1 MATAYVIKKEIGRGE
16 SYALVLERHT
26 HPRTG
31 ETYYRLPMVT
41 AGAPLRP
48 PMCQAAFG
56 ATTVAA
62 YDAWSGNAPDDNAL
76 SAIGT
81 MESVDGRRAVELLEY
96 AKDGVRPPGDDTIP
110 MSLTTGRMLMAI
122 LPEIQRA
129 TTSAGFAWFRTGV
142 NRHTQALCRRDIFRG
157 EL

>member
-1 MATAYVIKKEIGRGE
+1 MDLIEMLSG
-16 SYALVLERHT
+16 
-26 HPRTG
+26 
-31 ETYYRLPMVT
+31 
-41 AGAPLRP
+41 AGFDVVG
-48 PMCQAAFG
+48 QAG
-56 ATTVAA
+56 
-62 YDAWSGNAPDDNAL
+62 
-76 SAIGT
+76 
-81 MESVDGRRAVELLEY
+81 DGRRAVELLEY